1 MVEFQSIVFNDK
13 KGRKIRIRG
22 VEISDAADLIEFM
35 KVTNGETPFLL
46 REPEEI
52 TLTLE
57 EEKRFLENR
66 INSGNE
72 FMLVAE
78 SEFRLVSEPAAMLE
92 IESDLAAKSE
102 IESDLAAK
110 SEIESESASD
120 VKAEAAISNNV
131 DKTDWKLVGACS
143 LMNLGPVKRY
153 DHRCGIAI
161 ALLLEY
167 CSAGIGEQML
177 TALLGLA
184 KERGYEQVELEV
196 VEGNDR
202 AKSLYEKLG
211 FIQYG
216 VFPDNMKYKDGS
228 YRDSY
233 WMMKKL

>member
-102 IESDLAAK
+102 IES
-110 SEIESESASD
+110 ESASD
-120 VKAEAAISNNV
+120 VKAEAVISNNV

-143 LMNLGPVKRY
+143 LMNMGPVKRY

>member
-1 MVEFQSIVFNDK
+1 MVELQSIVFNDK

-102 IESDLAAK
+102 IES
-110 SEIESESASD
+110 ESASD
-120 VKAEAAISNNV
+120 VKAEAVISNNV
-131 DKTDWKLVGACS
+131 DTTAWKLVGACS
-143 LMNLGPVKRY
+143 LMSMGPVKRY

-161 ALLLEY
+161 AILQEY
-167 CSAGIGEQML
+167 CSAGIGERML
-177 TALLGLA
+177 GALLDVA
-184 KERGYEQVELEV
+184 REIGYEQAELEV